1 MPNGQNL
8 TENVRSLYMNH
19 KCIAIAAM
27 DKVFADA
34 VNIFIYT
41 FKCNNPDI
49 PINIYILDDYQPSQD
64 MLKYNDVKFIH
75 LDANKTHKFIEE
87 NKDSINTRSFTPD
100 HMYDSSKV
108 INMFAYIEAID
119 NLISTKKY
127 DVIIK
132 SDLDVLWCDS
142 IINDLTEFTK
152 SNLPIAMSKERI
164 GIEQYILDSNGLLSY
179 YQNNGGAFSAGV
191 TLYNARIIN
200 SNIFDTLIGTM
211 KKYGIYKFVYLDQD
225 ALSLSYPKKFILKG
239 VYNST
244 ACTIPDARDVYALH
258 YAGPFKPFGK
268 ITKENIKKYNSD
280 FIHTYALYR
289 DIAKIIMCSDNFIS
303 TINTNLAT
311 LNKYVVHNKWAHS
324 GRKLIEL
331 KCANT
336 LKALTNLL

>member
-1 MPNGQNL
+1 MLSGPYL
-8 TENVRSLYMNH
+8 TRNVRNLYMSH
-19 KCIAIAAM
+19 KYIAIASM
-27 DKVFADA
+27 DKDFVDAAKVF
-34 VNIFIYT
+34 IHT
-41 FKCNNPDI
+41 FKCNHPDI
-49 PINIYILDDYQPSQD
+49 PINMYILDDYTPDED
-64 MLKYNDVKFIH
+64 MLNLYPDVTFKHINNNRVKQF
-75 LDANKTHKFIEE
+75 LTE
-87 NKDSINTRSFTPD
+87 NKNEINITSFD
-100 HMYDSSKV
+100 DNMYDSSKL
-108 INMFAYIEAID
+108 ICMFSYLEAVD
-119 NLISTKKY
+119 ELIAENKY

-244 ACTIPDARDVYALH
+244 ACTLPDARDVYVLH

-280 FIHTYALYR
+280 FIYTYALYR

-311 LNKYVVHNKWAHS
+311 LNKYVVHNKWVHS

-336 LKALTNLL
+336 LKTLTNLL